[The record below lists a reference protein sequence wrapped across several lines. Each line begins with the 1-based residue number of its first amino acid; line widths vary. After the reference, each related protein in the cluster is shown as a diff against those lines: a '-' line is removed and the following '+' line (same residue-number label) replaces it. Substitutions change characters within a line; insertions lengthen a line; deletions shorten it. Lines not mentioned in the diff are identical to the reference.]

1 MRCYPKYK
9 KVLALRTSFFAV
21 ISVVLASLFWSGC
34 HSAPPPAPAPV
45 ASSPAPAPVLAPM
58 DDIPASASPA
68 VRAHLIKLREMR
80 DLGQITDG
88 EYQSRKAALIN
99 WKTGL

>member
-9 KVLALRTSFFAV
+9 KAIALRTSFFAV
-21 ISVVLASLFWSGC
+21 ISVALASLFWSGC
-34 HSAPPPAPAPV
+34 HSTPPPAPAPMV
-45 ASSPAPAPVLAPM
+45 SSPAPAPVLAPV
-58 DDIPASASPA
+58 DDIPADAPA
-68 VRAHLIKLREMR
+68 NIRAHLIKLREMR